1 MSDTPMTNGEGTDR
15 AVKRV
20 SFAVEEW
27 LDDYEGSDYV
37 PPERVLGAMRA
48 VLIDLYAMETRLQ
61 IATRST
67 TNKNKPQTETGAQT

>member
-1 MSDTPMTNGEGTDR
+1 METDTPMTNGEGTDR

-20 SFAVEEW
+20 EFAVEEW
-27 LDDYEGSDYV
+27 LDAYEENIRRGSDYV

-67 TNKNKPQTETGAQT
+67 YETRRY